1 MKDKV
6 LKYVTEHNMLEEG
19 DLVVAG
25 VSGGADSVCLLFML
39 IEISKVISIDIH
51 VVHVNHMIRTD
62 AADDAEYVRQLC
74 INNNIP
80 FRLVEKDVEL
90 IAKKLHISTEEAGR
104 NIRYEAFYS
113 ELGDTRGKIAVA
125 HNKNDCSETFL
136 FNLFRGSS
144 LKGLVG
150 IRPVRDKVIRPLMC
164 LERREIEEFLNEK
177 KIKYCTDSTNLE
189 DDYTRNKI
197 RHHILDT
204 AVNEISAGAVNNIN
218 NACIRISEAYDLIWD
233 MTDKA
238 FCECVTIQN
247 GDKNGRNVYHIDEK
261 KFENVHDT
269 IKGYL
274 IMEVL
279 TRAAGKSK
287 DLEAVHIRDIKNL
300 MEKQCGREI
309 MLPYGVRALRDYTG
323 ISVYKGGDECI
334 GREITL
340 SQTEINRLIS
350 GGEIRIDME
359 NKDFLTFKLIDAG
372 DKIQNLENIP
382 QKKYTKWFDYD
393 KIKGSVVIRT
403 RKKGDYITFNGTN
416 SRKTLKSYFID
427 EKIPKDKRN
436 DIYLLANES
445 HVIWV
450 IGYRISSYYK
460 ICSGTRRILSVSYI
474 CGGDTNEGK
483 EDCNG

>member
-1 MKDKV
+1 
-6 LKYVTEHNMLEEG
+6 
-19 DLVVAG
+19 
-25 VSGGADSVCLLFML
+25 
-39 IEISKVISIDIH
+39 
-51 VVHVNHMIRTD
+51 
-62 AADDAEYVRQLC
+62 
-74 INNNIP
+74 
-80 FRLVEKDVEL
+80 
-90 IAKKLHISTEEAGR
+90 
-104 NIRYEAFYS
+104 
-113 ELGDTRGKIAVA
+113 
-125 HNKNDCSETFL
+125 
-136 FNLFRGSS
+136 
-144 LKGLVG
+144 
-150 IRPVRDKVIRPLMC
+150 
-164 LERREIEEFLNEK
+164 
-177 KIKYCTDSTNLE
+177 
-189 DDYTRNKI
+189 
-197 RHHILDT
+197 
-204 AVNEISAGAVNNIN
+204 
-218 NACIRISEAYDLIWD
+218 

-309 MLPYGVRALRDYTG
+309 MLPYGVRALREYTG